1 MLIVDNYQAKT
12 IVEAMVVPEYQR
24 LSKALDI
31 LPKVLGTELTM
42 LEISS
47 KTGLSLTE
55 LRFGGWEDIHNKLIK
70 SNLNNVSQ

>member
-55 LRFGGWEDIHNKLIK
+55 LRFGGWEDIHNKLLK

>member
-24 LSKALDI
+24 LSRALDI

-70 SNLNNVSQ
+70 SNLDNVSQ